1 MRGCSRG
8 FLVWHPDRRR
18 NCRLAPLAEAEIST
32 TTDEALA
39 PAVVDLALD
48 RGEMTPAAEATPDDV
63 DLTPGAVETMPGVV
77 GMTPA
82 AAEMKMGVDGMTME
96 TTSIPATTPLEAA
109 DEVAVLDNLEQ
120 QM

>member
-8 FLVWHPDRRR
+8 FSVWHPGRRR
-18 NCRLAPLAEAEIST
+18 NRRSAPLAEAGIST
-32 TTDEALA
+32 TTDEVLA

-48 RGEMTPAAEATPDDV
+48 RGGMTPAAEATPDDV
-63 DLTPGAVETMPGVV
+63 DLTPGAVEMTPGVV

-82 AAEMKMGVDGMTME
+82 AVMMKMGVDGMTME
-96 TTSIPATTPLEAA
+96 TTSIPTTTPLGAA
-109 DEVAVLDNLEQ
+109 DGVAELDSLEQ